1 MDTPRKQESYIR
13 TMFKNYEQ
21 YKGYFLKL
29 IQWERKEEKR
39 LNLLEIKRISGE
51 KREKLGRA
59 ILGMRG
65 KDAGIGVGGT
75 HLVKFTRQKPIKETQ
90 ISPLDIVLV
99 SRGRPTGKEPQG
111 IVVEKTGHSL
121 TVAFTQKPPRWVYGK
136 GIRIDLF
143 TNDITFQRM
152 EEAIGLLRKNE
163 KLLSLLLG
171 EASPSFSEAVDGVEF
186 VNENLNES
194 QREAVI
200 NTLRAKD
207 VFLIHGPPGTGKTTT
222 LVESIIQHVK
232 RGKRVLATA
241 DSNVAVD
248 NMLERLVR
256 FGINAIRIGHPVR
269 ISKTL
274 VEHSLDEKIK
284 AHEDFQ
290 RALELWEEVDRL
302 REEQEKYLKPVPSRR
317 RGLTNEDIKALALRG
332 KSKRGVSAQDIKG
345 MAKWIEIQERISELA
360 QQARYLEFKA
370 MYHTLEGAQVILATN
385 STAGSDYLRP
395 FEFDVVFIDEATQS
409 TEPSCLIPM
418 VKGQKWI
425 LAGDHKQLPPTVISE
440 KAQPYLQY
448 TLFERLIDIYGER
461 VVSML
466 TVQYRMNEKIMHFPN
481 KEFYGG
487 KLIAA
492 PQVARW
498 TIRDLGISIPENL
511 DGEMRTILEPENVV
525 LFVHVDGQEYQKRGS
540 TSYLN
545 EEEAR
550 KVKSIVE
557 SLLKIGLREEH
568 IGVISPYDDQVVHLM
583 DLLEAYENLEIKTV
597 DGFQGREKE
606 VIIISFVRANER
618 GEIGFLNDLRRLNV
632 AITRPRKKLIMVGNE
647 RTLSSHRTY
656 RKLIHFNPPTTPVN
670 YTKGKAERAT
680 G

>member
-1 MDTPRKQESYIR
+1 MKESRMRK

-21 YKGYFLKL
+21 YRGYFLKL

-39 LNLLEIKRISGE
+39 INLLEIKRISGE

-99 SRGRPTGKEPQG
+99 SRGKPTGREPQG
-111 IVVEKTGHSL
+111 IVVEKTGYSL
-121 TVAFTQKPPRWVYGK
+121 TVAFTQRPPRWVYGK

-152 EEAIGLLRKNE
+152 EEAIGLLKKNE
-163 KLLSLLLG
+163 KLLNLLLG
-171 EASPSFSEAVDGVEF
+171 NTRPSFSEVPEDIEF
-186 VNENLNES
+186 VNEKLNES
-194 QREAVI
+194 QRMAVM
-200 NTLRAKD
+200 NTLKAD
-207 VFLIHGPPGTGKTTT
+207 DIFLIHGPPGTGKTTT

-248 NMLERLVR
+248 NILERLVK
-256 FGINAIRIGHPVR
+256 FGVNAIRIGHPVR
-269 ISKTL
+269 ISKPL

-284 AHEDFQ
+284 SHQDFQ
-290 RALELWEEVDRL
+290 RALEIWEEIEEL
-302 REEQEKYLKPVPSRR
+302 KQEQEKHLRPIPSRR

-332 KSKRGVSAQDIKG
+332 RSKRGVSVQEIKG
-345 MAKWIEIQERISELA
+345 MAKWIEIQERINELA

-385 STAGSDYLRP
+385 STAGSDYLKP

-418 VKGQKWI
+418 VKGKKWI

-448 TLFERLIDIYGER
+448 TLFERFLDMYGNR
-461 VVSML
+461 IVSML
-466 TVQYRMNEKIMHFPN
+466 TVQYRMNEDIMYFPN
-481 KEFYGG
+481 REFYGG
-487 KLIAA
+487 KLKAA
-492 PQVARW
+492 PQVAGW
-498 TIRDLGISIPENL
+498 TIGDLGISIPQNL
-511 DGEMRTILEPENVV
+511 SDELKTILNPENVV
-525 LFVHVDGQEYQKRGS
+525 LFVNVEGQEYQKRGS
-540 TSYLN
+540 TSYMN

-550 KVKSIVE
+550 KVKAIVE
-557 SLLKIGLREEH
+557 SLLKAGLKEEH
-568 IGVISPYDDQVVHLM
+568 IGVISPYDDQVVYLM
-583 DLLEAYENLEIKTV
+583 DLLEGFEGIEIKTV

-606 VIIISFVRANER
+606 VIVISFVRANDR

-656 RKLIHFNPPTTPVN
+656 RKLIHHNPPTIPVN
-670 YTKGKAERAT
+670 YEKSQAVSSR
-680 G
+680 